1 MTNIKDIITLCKNG
15 QIDEAIKKA
24 SDEYEITPNDV
35 WVQRTMGWALYY
47 QVRSDLEHGQSEQ
60 LLNHAELLLSLSLL
74 TPEQDAMIIDN
85 LLWKLAEFLKLS
97 PKDNTALADS
107 VFNITHTHCFRPSKA
122 YSFLLK
128 CFLAFKGWDKMQ
140 ACLEWW
146 NLDNLM
152 PEDYASFKLDNG
164 RTLMSLAEQAYIAY
178 AKVLL
183 LSHDRE
189 QIRAFIPKIEA
200 LADQYPDMTYPGYFC
215 GKLLLADGA
224 NRDEAL
230 KRVMPFV
237 YKKMS
242 EFWVWQ
248 LLSEIYKDE
257 PDTQLACLIRAT
269 VCNTQETFLGKV
281 RMRLA
286 QLYMARG
293 EYGHA
298 RYQIDK
304 VATCYQQQGWH
315 IPHELEDLMRW
326 PEVKEACPRGKPSVP
341 FQRLTNAILK
351 SGAQEHIAIVTHV
364 NIKVGG
370 VHVVYGL
377 HKHLM
382 LKEKYLDGPVSEGTL
397 LRLYLYEKRGGTA
410 RVVSVERTDAQ
421 DIHNPETSSYIKELK
436 GTVNRKNDASFAFI
450 NQGSISCYISPVLVE
465 RYKLKHGSQADF
477 IAALVYNKKK
487 DTWNWNAVAQLRE
500 ME

>member
-1 MTNIKDIITLCKNG
+1 MTNIKDIITLCKSG
-15 QIDEAIKKA
+15 QIDEAFKKA
-24 SDEYEITPNDV
+24 SDEYEKSPNDV
-35 WVQRTMGWALYY
+35 WVQRAMGWALYY
-47 QVRSDLEHGQSEQ
+47 QVRSDLEQGQSDQ
-60 LLNHAELLLSLSLL
+60 LLLHAELLLSLSLL
-74 TPEQDAMIIDN
+74 TSEQDAMIIDN
-85 LLWKLAEFLKLS
+85 LLWKLAEFLKLA
-97 PKDNTALADS
+97 PKDNMASADC
-107 VFNITHTHCFRPSKA
+107 VFDIILTHSFRPSKA

-152 PEDYASFKLDNG
+152 PEDYVPFKLDNG

-183 LSHDRE
+183 QNHDIE
-189 QIRAFIPKIEA
+189 QIRAFTPKIEA

-230 KRVMPFV
+230 KSVMPFV

-248 LLSEIYKDE
+248 LLSEFYKDE
-257 PDTQLACLIRAT
+257 LDTQLACLIRAT
-269 VCNTQETFLGKV
+269 TCKTQETFLGKV

-304 VATCYQQQGWH
+304 VTTCYQQQGWR
-315 IPHELEDLMRW
+315 IPHELEDWVRW
-326 PEVKEACPRGKPSVP
+326 PEVKDANPVGKPSVP

-351 SGAQEHIAIVTHV
+351 SGAQEHIAIVTYV
-364 NIKVGG
+364 NTKAGG
-370 VHVVYGL
+370 VHVIYGV
-377 HKHLM
+377 HKNLM
-382 LKEKYLDGPVSEGTL
+382 LKDKRLDGPIHEGML
-397 LRLYLYEKRGGTA
+397 LRLYLYEKRGGA
-410 RVVSVERTDAQ
+410 VRVVSVERDNAM

-436 GTVNRKNDASFAFI
+436 GTVNRKNEASFAFI
-450 NQGSISCYISPVLVE
+450 NQGSISCYISPALVE
-465 RYKLKHGSQADF
+465 KYNLKNGSQAGF

-487 DTWNWNAVAQLRE
+487 DTWNWNAVARLNVG
-500 ME
+500 

>member
-1 MTNIKDIITLCKNG
+1 MTNIKDIITLCKSG
-15 QIDEAIKKA
+15 QIDEALKKA
-24 SDEYEITPNDV
+24 SDEFEASPNDV
-35 WVQRTMGWALYY
+35 WVQRSMGWALYY
-47 QVRSDLEHGQSEQ
+47 QVRSDLDHGQAEQ
-60 LLNHAELLLSLSLL
+60 FFIHAESLLNLSLL
-74 TPEQDAMIIDN
+74 TSEQDAMIIDN
-85 LLWKLAEFLKLS
+85 LLWKLAEFLKSSL
-97 PKDNTALADS
+97 KDNVAFAER
-107 VFNITHTHCFRPSKA
+107 VFDIVCTHRFHPSKA

-152 PEDYASFKLDNG
+152 QEDYVPFNLDNG
-164 RTLMSLAEQAYIAY
+164 RIIMSLAEQAYIAY

-183 LSHDRE
+183 LNHDIE
-189 QIRAFIPKIEA
+189 QIRAFTPKIET

-230 KRVMPFV
+230 KSVMPFV

-269 VCNTQETFLGKV
+269 TCNTQETFLGKV

-286 QLYMARG
+286 QLYVARG

-304 VATCYQQQGWH
+304 VADCYQQQGWH

-326 PEVKEACPRGKPSVP
+326 PEVKEGSPRRKASVP
-341 FQRLTNAILK
+341 FQKLTNAILK
-351 SGAQEHIAIVTHV
+351 SEAQEHIAIVTYVNTKMGGAHV
-364 NIKVGG
+364 IYG
-370 VHVVYGL
+370 V

-382 LKEKYLDGPVSEGTL
+382 LKDKYLDEPIHEGML
-397 LRLYLYEKRGGTA
+397 LRLYLYEKRGGVV
-410 RVVSVERTDAQ
+410 RVVSVERGDAM
-421 DIHNPETSSYIKELK
+421 DIHIPKTSYYIKELK
-436 GTVNRKNDASFAFI
+436 GTVCRKNEASFAFI

-465 RYKLKHGSQADF
+465 KYNLKNGSQASF

-487 DTWNWNAVAQLRE
+487 DTWNWNAVAQLDAE
-500 ME
+500 

>member
-35 WVQRTMGWALYY
+35 WVQRAMGWALYY

-183 LSHDRE
+183 QSHDRE
-189 QIRAFIPKIEA
+189 QIRAFIPKIEV

-237 YKKMS
+237 YKKN
-242 EFWVWQ
+242 VG
-248 LLSEIYKDE
+248 
-257 PDTQLACLIRAT
+257 
-269 VCNTQETFLGKV
+269 VLG
-281 RMRLA
+281 
-286 QLYMARG
+286 
-293 EYGHA
+293 
-298 RYQIDK
+298 
-304 VATCYQQQGWH
+304 VAT
-315 IPHELEDLMRW
+315 
-326 PEVKEACPRGKPSVP
+326 P
-341 FQRLTNAILK
+341 F
-351 SGAQEHIAIVTHV
+351 
-364 NIKVGG
+364 
-370 VHVVYGL
+370 
-377 HKHLM
+377 
-382 LKEKYLDGPVSEGTL
+382 
-397 LRLYLYEKRGGTA
+397 
-410 RVVSVERTDAQ
+410 
-421 DIHNPETSSYIKELK
+421 
-436 GTVNRKNDASFAFI
+436 
-450 NQGSISCYISPVLVE
+450 
-465 RYKLKHGSQADF
+465 
-477 IAALVYNKKK
+477 
-487 DTWNWNAVAQLRE
+487 
-500 ME
+500 